1 MEGLEAKSSIHQKL
15 KPPHV
20 VIVPT
25 PGLGHLIPLVELAQQ
40 LVAHH
45 NFTVTFFIPNDGSQL
60 QPQKKLLEALPP
72 AISYAFLPQVNFDDL
87 PHDVVSETK
96 IVLTLTRSLSALR
109 DAVKLLAESTRVVA
123 IVVDIFGWEAFD
135 VAKEFNVLFY
145 YFFSTNAMGL
155 WFLFELP
162 KLDETTSCEYRDLPE
177 PIHLPGCVPLHGP
190 DFVMQVQERSNEAYR
205 ATVNMSKW
213 YRSANGIIVNSF
225 ADLEPGALM
234 AFSEQ
239 RLGIP
244 PVHAVGPV
252 VNSNMNP
259 GRETGSKVK
268 TGEEADVLGEHECLS
283 WLNSQPEGSVLF
295 VSFGSG
301 GTLSSEQMNE
311 LALGLEMSGVRF
323 LWVVRCPNENS
334 TSATYFGDHGSNDP
348 SSFLP
353 LGFMERT
360 KDVRLV
366 LPSWAPQLEILS
378 HRSTGGFL
386 THCGWNSI
394 MESLMHGVPL
404 IAWPLYAEQKM
415 NAVLVSEDIK
425 VAWRVK
431 MNEKGIVES
440 RDIEKYAK
448 NLIEGDEGKLLKR
461 KMMELKEAANIALS
475 QDGSSTRSL
484 AEVAG
489 IWNSHMNYA

>member
-1 MEGLEAKSSIHQKL
+1 MEGLEHLEAKSSTHQKL

-25 PGLGHLIPLVELAQQ
+25 PGLGHLIPLVELAQR

-60 QPQKKLLEALPP
+60 QPQKKLLEALPL

-87 PHDVVSETK
+87 PHDVVSETR

-190 DFVMQVQERSNEAYR
+190 DFVMQVHERSNEAYR
-205 ATVNMSKW
+205 VTVNMSKW

-239 RLGIP
+239 RQVLGIP

-252 VNSNMNP
+252 VNNNMNP
-259 GRETGSKVK
+259 NKEAGSKV
-268 TGEEADVLGEHECLS
+268 TGEEADVLGEHDCLS

-323 LWVVRCPNENS
+323 LWV
-334 TSATYFGDHGSNDP
+334 
-348 SSFLP
+348 
-353 LGFMERT
+353 M
-360 KDVRLV
+360 
-366 LPSWAPQLEILS
+366 
-378 HRSTGGFL
+378 GG
-386 THCGWNSI
+386 
-394 MESLMHGVPL
+394 
-404 IAWPLYAEQKM
+404 
-415 NAVLVSEDIK
+415 
-425 VAWRVK
+425 
-431 MNEKGIVES
+431 
-440 RDIEKYAK
+440 
-448 NLIEGDEGKLLKR
+448 
-461 KMMELKEAANIALS
+461 
-475 QDGSSTRSL
+475 
-484 AEVAG
+484 
-489 IWNSHMNYA
+489 